1 MKKHRFLKG
10 ALCGALAMLLIVIVL
25 AGGGLFLYGA
35 LRGDSAIGS
44 ATESKINMVKSIIR
58 SKYLYE
64 EELEDEDLESGIIKG
79 YVSGLKDPYSVY
91 YTEKETEELLN
102 SLEGE
107 FSGIGVVVT
116 QDVNTNLITL
126 VTVYPDSP
134 AEKSG
139 LQENDIIY
147 KVNGEDITT
156 QDLDTVVAKIRGEKG
171 TKVELTVIRG
181 SEAKEVTAEVTRDTI
196 EVRTVEYR
204 MLEDGIGYVQITQF
218 DTVTYKQFE
227 NALTELQAQGAKGFV
242 FDVRNNPGGNLD
254 TVCNMLDL
262 ILPEG
267 TIVYTEDKDGKKETH
282 SSDEEHKLDKP
293 MAVLVNG
300 NSASASEIFAGAIK
314 DYGVGTIVGTTTYG
328 KGIVQQLFSLG
339 DGSCLKLTISE
350 YFTPKGKSI
359 HGKGVE
365 PDVEVKYE
373 KADNQLDR
381 ACEVVRDKLK

>member
-381 ACEVVRDKLK
+381 ACEVVRGKLK

>member
-156 QDLDTVVAKIRGEKG
+156 QDLDTVAAKIRGEKG

-381 ACEVVRDKLK
+381 ACEVVRGKLK

>member
-35 LRGDSAIGS
+35 MRGDSAIDS
-44 ATESKINMVKSIIR
+44 DTETKINMVKSIIR

-64 EELEDEDLESGIIKG
+64 EELEDEELKNSIIKG

-91 YTEKETEELLN
+91 YTEEETEELLN

-107 FSGIGVVVT
+107 FSGIGVVVS
-116 QDVNTNLITL
+116 QDANTNLITL
-126 VTVYPDSP
+126 VTVYTDSP
-134 AEKSG
+134 AEKAG
-139 LQENDIIY
+139 LKENDILY

-156 QDLDTVVAKIRGEKG
+156 QDLDTVVSKIRGEKG
-171 TKVELTVIRG
+171 TKVELTVVRG
-181 SEAKEVTAEVTRDTI
+181 SEAKEVTTEVTRDTI
-196 EVRTVEYR
+196 EVRTVEHR
-204 MLEDGIGYVQITQF
+204 MLKDDIGYVQITQF

-227 NALTELQAQGAKGFV
+227 MALTELQAQGAKGFV
-242 FDVRNNPGGNLD
+242 FDVRNNPGGKLD

-328 KGIVQQLFSLG
+328 KGIVQQFFSLG

-350 YFTPKGKSI
+350 YFTPKGNSI

>member
-10 ALCGALAMLLIVIVL
+10 ALCGALAMLLIVVVL

-35 LRGDSAIGS
+35 LRGDSAVS
-44 ATESKINMVKSIIR
+44 SETESKINMVKSLIR
-58 SKYLYE
+58 SRYLYE
-64 EELEDEDLESGIIKG
+64 EELGDEDLENGIIKG
-79 YVSGLKDPYSVY
+79 YVSGLNDPYSVY
-91 YTEKETEELLN
+91 YTEEETEELLN

-107 FSGIGVVVT
+107 FSGIGVVVS

-147 KVNGEDITT
+147 KVNGEDITA

-171 TKVELTVIRG
+171 TKVELTVVRG
-181 SEAKEVTAEVTRDTI
+181 GEGKEVTAEVTRDTI
-196 EVRTVEYR
+196 EVRTVEHR
-204 MLEDGIGYVQITQF
+204 MLEDGIGYIRITQF
-218 DTVTYKQFE
+218 DTVTYKQFV
-227 NALTELQAQGAKGFV
+227 NALAELQMQGAQGFV
-242 FDVRNNPGGNLD
+242 FDVRSNPGGNLD
-254 TVCNMLDL
+254 TVCDILDL

-267 TIVYTEDKDGKKETH
+267 KIVYTEDKNGKTETY
-282 SSDEEHKLDKP
+282 SSDEEHKIEQP

-314 DYGVGTIVGTTTYG
+314 DYEVGTIVGTTTYG
-328 KGIVQQLFSLG
+328 KGIVQQLFSLP
-339 DGSCLKLTISE
+339 DGTCLKLTISE
-350 YFTPKGKSI
+350 YFTPKGNSI
-359 HGKGVE
+359 HGKGVG

-373 KADNQLDR
+373 KEDNQLDK
-381 ACEVVRDKLK
+381 ACEIVRDKLK

>member
-139 LQENDIIY
+139 LQENDLIY